1 MSVTS
6 TCDVAVVGGGVI
18 GCAIGY
24 RLAKSGLSVE
34 TIERDG
40 IASHASGNAYGGL
53 YATFGPGIPGPA
65 LAVAKKSSE
74 LHEQL
79 DPEIESVSDID
90 TEFRPSRSI
99 DVAMDEAALKE
110 VNANADWW
118 ESEDLPVERLSA
130 ESILE
135 LEPLITPNIVGGV
148 RHLSHYEVDSYKLT
162 LALATAFERHGGVI
176 RSGNV
181 VSLVTPGEVTLESG
195 SAISAPVRIICS
207 GPWAGANEIAG
218 IPNLPIR
225 PVKGEI
231 IRLSFPGDDFSH
243 RVVNGRPY
251 IARKPDGLV
260 WIGTTDEEAGFDE
273 TASASA
279 RDSILAGALD
289 LAPALES
296 AVIEQHTACLRPT
309 SADGLP
315 VVGQVDDGLYVANG
329 AGSKGIL
336 YSHMIA
342 EWIAD
347 SVLENADSI
356 PTEFAVSRFL

>member
-1 MSVTS
+1 MSAAS
-6 TCDVAVVGGGVI
+6 TCDVAVVGGGII
-18 GCAIGY
+18 GCAIAY

-34 TIERDG
+34 LIERDG

-65 LAVAKKSSE
+65 LAVAKKSIE
-74 LHEQL
+74 LHKKL
-79 DPEIESVSDID
+79 DPEIESESDID
-90 TEFRPSRSI
+90 TEFRSSRSI
-99 DVAMDEAALKE
+99 DVAADETTLKE
-110 VNANADWW
+110 VHANADWW
-118 ESEDLPVERLSA
+118 ESEDLPIERLSA
-130 ESILE
+130 ESIFE
-135 LEPLITPNIVGGV
+135 LEPHLTPNIIGGV
-148 RHLSHYEVDSYKLT
+148 RHLSHYEIDSYKIT

-181 VSLVTPGEVTLESG
+181 VSLATADEVALESG
-195 SAISAPVRIICS
+195 SAINAPVRIICS

-231 IRLSFPGDDFSH
+231 IQLSFPGDEFSH

-251 IARKPDGLV
+251 IARKPDGRV

-279 RDSILAGALD
+279 RESILAGALE

-309 SADGLP
+309 SSDGLP

-336 YSHMIA
+336 YSHIIS

-347 SVLENADSI
+347 AVQDGNDSV
-356 PTEFAVSRFL
+356 PVEFAVARFL

>member
-1 MSVTS
+1 MSAAS

-18 GCAIGY
+18 GCAIAY

-34 TIERDG
+34 LIERDG

-65 LAVAKKSSE
+65 LAVAKKAIE
-74 LHEQL
+74 LHKQL
-79 DPEIESVSDID
+79 DPEIESESDID

-99 DVAMDEAALKE
+99 DVSTKAAGLKDIHQ
-110 VNANADWW
+110 NADWW
-118 ESEDLPVERLSA
+118 ESEGLPVERLSG

-135 LEPLITPNIVGGV
+135 LEPNLTPNIIGGV
-148 RHLSHYEVDSYKLT
+148 RHLSHYEVDSYKIT
-162 LALATAFERHGGVI
+162 LALATAFERHGGVM

-181 VSLVTPGEVTLESG
+181 VSLATPGEVTLESG

-207 GPWAGANEIAG
+207 GPWAGNNEIAG

-231 IRLSFPGDDFSH
+231 IRLAFPCDDFSH

-251 IARKPDGLV
+251 IARKPDGRV

-279 RDSILAGALD
+279 RESILAGALE

-315 VVGQVDDGLYVANG
+315 VVGEVDDGLYVANG

-336 YSHMIA
+336 YSHIIA
-342 EWIAD
+342 EWIGGGVMENRD
-347 SVLENADSI
+347 SV
-356 PTEFAVSRFL
+356 PPEFAASRFL

>member
-1 MSVTS
+1 MSVNS
-6 TCDVAVVGGGVI
+6 WCDVAVVGGGVI
-18 GCAIGY
+18 GCAIAY
-24 RLAKSGLSVE
+24 RLATAGLSVE
-34 TIERDG
+34 VIERDG

-65 LAVAKKSSE
+65 LAVAKKSIE
-74 LHEQL
+74 LHKEL
-79 DPEIESVSDID
+79 DPEIESESDID

-99 DVAMDEAALKE
+99 DVAMDESALKE
-110 VNANADWW
+110 VHENAEWW
-118 ESEDLPVERLSA
+118 ESADLPVERLSP
-130 ESILE
+130 ESILD
-135 LEPLITPNIVGGV
+135 LEPLITPNIIGGV

-162 LALATAFERHGGVI
+162 LALATAFESHGGVI

-181 VSLVTPGEVTLESG
+181 VSLATQGEVTLESG

-231 IRLSFPGDDFSH
+231 IRLAFPGNEFNH

-260 WIGTTDEEAGFDE
+260 WIGTTDEETGFDE
-273 TASASA
+273 TATVSA
-279 RDSILAGALD
+279 RESILAGALE
-289 LAPALES
+289 LAPALET

-315 VVGQVDDGLYVANG
+315 MVGQVDDGLYVANG

-347 SVLENADSI
+347 SVMEDTDSV
-356 PTEFAVSRFL
+356 PAEFAVSRFI

>member
-1 MSVTS
+1 MSVS
-6 TCDVAVVGGGVI
+6 SWCDIVVVGGGVI
-18 GCAIGY
+18 GCAIAY
-24 RLAKSGLSVE
+24 RLASAGLSVE
-34 TIERDG
+34 VIERDG
-40 IASHASGNAYGGL
+40 IASHASGNAYGVL

-65 LAVAKKSSE
+65 LAVAKHSIE
-74 LHEQL
+74 LHKEL
-79 DPEIESVSDID
+79 DPQIQSESDID
-90 TEFRPSRSI
+90 TEFRPSCSI
-99 DVAMDEAALKE
+99 DVAMDEAALEE

-118 ESEDLPVERLSA
+118 ESEDLSIERLSA

-148 RHLSHYEVDSYKLT
+148 RHLSHYEIDSYKLT

-181 VSLVTPGEVTLESG
+181 VSMATPGEVTLESG
-195 SAISAPVRIICS
+195 SAISVPVRIICS

-231 IRLSFPGDDFSH
+231 IRLAFPGDDFSL

-273 TASASA
+273 TTSASA
-279 RDSILAGALD
+279 RESIIAGALE
-289 LAPALES
+289 LAPALET

-315 VVGQVDDGLYVANG
+315 VVGQIDDGLYVANG

-336 YSHMIA
+336 YSHVIA

-347 SVLENADSI
+347 SVLEDADSI
-356 PTEFAVSRFL
+356 PTEFAVSRFI